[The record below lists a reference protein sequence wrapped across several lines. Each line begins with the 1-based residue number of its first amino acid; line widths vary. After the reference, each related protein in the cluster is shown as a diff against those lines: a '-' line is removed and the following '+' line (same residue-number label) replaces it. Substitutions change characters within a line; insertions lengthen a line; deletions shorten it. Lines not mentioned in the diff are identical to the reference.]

1 MKRIETDIWCI
12 SRNGEDFYDA
22 DYTSKEEAIEA
33 VKEELEEGYV
43 GRCVR
48 LEFEEIDITYDE
60 TGYYLGDTLY
70 DEVGDAA
77 ENWEMTDEQE
87 KELSAILAKAV
98 IDYINEHNL
107 QPTCY
112 KVVDIEEVEA
122 GEQE

>member
-1 MKRIETDIWCI
+1 MKRIETDIWSI
-12 SRNGEDFYDA
+12 STNGENFFD
-22 DYTSKEEAIEA
+22 DYSSREEAIEA
-33 VKEELEEGYV
+33 VKEEYEEGYV

-48 LEFEEIDITYDE
+48 LEFEEIDIDYDE
-60 TGYYLGDTLY
+60 TGYYLGENLY

-77 ENWEMTDEQE
+77 ENWEMTYEQE

-98 IDYINEHNL
+98 INYINEHNL

-112 KVVDIEEVEA
+112 KVVDIEEVEV

>member
-12 SRNGEDFYDA
+12 SRNGEVFYDA

-33 VKEELEEGYV
+33 VKEELEEGYI

-48 LEFEEIDITYDE
+48 LEFEEIDIDYDE
-60 TGYYLGDTLY
+60 TGYYLGENLY

-98 IDYINEHNL
+98 INYINAHNL

-122 GEQE
+122 GEKE

>member
-1 MKRIETDIWCI
+1 MKRIQTDIWCI
-12 SRNGEDFYDA
+12 SRNGEVFYDD

-33 VKEELEEGYV
+33 VREELEEGYI

-48 LEFEEIDITYDE
+48 LEFEEIDINYDE
-60 TGYYLGDTLY
+60 TGYYLAETLY
-70 DEVGDAA
+70 DEVGDAS

-87 KELSAILAKAV
+87 KELSEILAKAV

-112 KVVDIEEVEA
+112 KVVDIEEVEV